1 MIQDQNFDFD
11 FAFAFALFMIQ
22 AIQKL
27 EEKNQYIYD

>member
-11 FAFAFALFMIQ
+11 FAFALFMIQ